1 MCTIITH
8 AIDTRPYFNRPDLEA
23 IVRNVQYIVLETLT
37 NENTT
42 GADAS
47 WRTVVDLNVKAENDR
62 P

>member
-1 MCTIITH
+1 MCTNITH

-23 IVRNVQYIVLETLT
+23 IVRNVQYIVLT
-37 NENTT
+37 NENIA